1 MRPTLSL
8 VLEHLAA
15 SAASL
20 VVLRAGQPP
29 RFWPGTDHGPFEVQ
43 TADDV
48 KKAIRIP
55 LTDAQL
61 ADFRRRHYASVP
73 LAIAKLGTFHL
84 EAYVREGHEEVI
96 FSSPSRCDAFTMFRG
111 HQELIDEARATPD
124 DVDVYW
130 NLGVAF
136 LNEREPQ
143 LAWHA
148 FSEAHRRLP
157 QDVGI
162 LCELGKVLGSD
173 LARVD
178 EAIDHLTTASALPD
192 TTAEVFFELAAMLRS
207 SNRTADAQDVVARG
221 LALFPGDEGLLE
233 ARDVLKEEL
242 SA

>member
-1 MRPTLSL
+1 MRPLLSL
-8 VLEHLAA
+8 VLEHLVA
-15 SAASL
+15 STASL

-29 RFWPGTDHGPFEVQ
+29 RFWPSKDHGPFEVL
-43 TADDV
+43 TPDDV

-55 LTDAQL
+55 LAEAQL
-61 ADFRRRHYASVP
+61 AEFRRRNHVSVP

-84 EAYVREGHEEVI
+84 EAFVREGLEEVT
-96 FSSPSRCDAFTMFRG
+96 FSVPARCDAFTLFRG
-111 HQELIDEARATPD
+111 HQDLIDEARATPD
-124 DVDVYW
+124 DADVYW

-148 FSEAHRRLP
+148 FSEAHRRMP
-157 QDVGI
+157 QDAGI

-178 EAIDHLTTASALPD
+178 EAIAHLTTASTLPE

-207 SNRTADAQDVVARG
+207 SNRNAEARDVVTRG
-221 LALFPGDEGLLE
+221 LERFPDDEGLLE
-233 ARDVLKEEL
+233 ARDVLNEEL